1 MSHPPQPTTTA
12 GESIKCS
19 VSDCWRALQKLRS
32 DGPLVQCITNY
43 VSMDIMAN
51 TLLAIG
57 ASPAMVHA
65 EEEVEEFVSL
75 ASALVINIGTLSNPW
90 IKAMHK
96 AAAKAHELGK
106 VWVLD
111 PVGVGATNLRTKTAT
126 ELVLSHKPTV
136 IRGNASEII
145 ALAENICGALNVETS
160 DGGQKGVDS
169 CESSD
174 NALMPA
180 QALALQC
187 HCVVVVTGK
196 HDFVTDGTRVIT
208 VSNGHPILKKITAA
222 GCALTAVI
230 AAFVSLEDS
239 TDVNLVMKGCASA
252 LSVFGIAAEL
262 AVENPACKG
271 PGSARMHMLDAY
283 RSITIETLWEKAKFS

>member
-1 MSHPPQPTTTA
+1 M
-12 GESIKCS
+12 S
-19 VSDCWRALQKLRS
+19 VS
-32 DGPLVQCITNY
+32 T
-43 VSMDIMAN
+43 
-51 TLLAIG
+51 
-57 ASPAMVHA
+57 
-65 EEEVEEFVSL
+65 
-75 ASALVINIGTLSNPW
+75 
-90 IKAMHK
+90 
-96 AAAKAHELGK
+96 
-106 VWVLD
+106 
-111 PVGVGATNLRTKTAT
+111 
-126 ELVLSHKPTV
+126 
-136 IRGNASEII
+136 
-145 ALAENICGALNVETS
+145 

-187 HCVVVVTGK
+187 HCVVVVTGE
-196 HDFVTDGTRVIT
+196 HDFVTDGTRVIR

-262 AVENPACKG
+262 AVKNPACKG